1 MRFSSK
7 KEKKKTNDNNNK
19 DINDDV
25 NDRAVN
31 EENVPL
37 LLKPIMKNKNRAH
50 TWTFFAILFLVAPLV
65 ALSRVGHPWLLLRVY
80 KMHLKNME
88 ILKEAAL
95 SWCSMPGCY
104 SNPENFDEEMIATT
118 KNEKK
123 EEGQLLPSFVHVPKA
138 GGTLVESAVGSVG
151 GRIGACNEKRPYEI
165 APGWDKEVAPWH
177 AQPKKLVQDSFAIC
191 RNPFDRF
198 QSQFL
203 YDPRWAK
210 VSNRAEFPH
219 NQKKTCEA
227 FGKWATDKMENWAN
241 VDDRLQCYKRT
252 KFDSKGIDACD
263 ETFTDDDDESEDNR
277 GFSGHVRGRF

>member
-95 SWCSMPGCY
+95 SWCSMPGC
-104 SNPENFDEEMIATT
+104 
-118 KNEKK
+118 
-123 EEGQLLPSFVHVPKA
+123 
-138 GGTLVESAVGSVG
+138 
-151 GRIGACNEKRPYEI
+151 
-165 APGWDKEVAPWH
+165 
-177 AQPKKLVQDSFAIC
+177 
-191 RNPFDRF
+191 
-198 QSQFL
+198 
-203 YDPRWAK
+203 
-210 VSNRAEFPH
+210 
-219 NQKKTCEA
+219 
-227 FGKWATDKMENWAN
+227 
-241 VDDRLQCYKRT
+241 
-252 KFDSKGIDACD
+252 
-263 ETFTDDDDESEDNR
+263 
-277 GFSGHVRGRF
+277 

>member
-7 KEKKKTNDNNNK
+7 KEKKKTNNNNDK

-25 NDRAVN
+25 NDRVVN

-65 ALSRVGHPWLLLRVY
+65 ALSRVGHPWLLLQVY

-123 EEGQLLPSFVHVPKA
+123 EEGFCFL
-138 GGTLVESAVGSVG
+138 GT
-151 GRIGACNEKRPYEI
+151 
-165 APGWDKEVAPWH
+165 
-177 AQPKKLVQDSFAIC
+177 
-191 RNPFDRF
+191 
-198 QSQFL
+198 
-203 YDPRWAK
+203 
-210 VSNRAEFPH
+210 
-219 NQKKTCEA
+219 
-227 FGKWATDKMENWAN
+227 
-241 VDDRLQCYKRT
+241 
-252 KFDSKGIDACD
+252 GI
-263 ETFTDDDDESEDNR
+263 
-277 GFSGHVRGRF
+277 